1 MKWGERKNTWVC
13 QRLSIYL
20 FKEEM
25 HCHFQALVETTHHLT
40 LESILYLHTAR
51 PEQQEISHS
60 MCKWTVG
67 FTGDWTQLSF
77 WEKPSQ
83 PIDRFSTEVLMW
95 LCFCIFFFTACGM
108 ESMQCCAVV
117 FNCKSQCVVCIT
129 MCIQS
134 MNVLRWISLP
144 WLNYN

>member
-95 LCFCIFFFTACGM
+95 LCFCIFFTACGM
-108 ESMQCCAVV
+108 ESMQCCAGFQLQV
-117 FNCKSQCVVCIT
+117 T
-129 MCIQS
+129 MCG
-134 MNVLRWISLP
+134 MYNNVYTEYECAEVNFTALAKL
-144 WLNYN
+144 